1 MMDQA
6 AQFLRIV
13 RSEVLE
19 SIYLLAKRDCKI
31 HLQAQGSRGS
41 RRNRIL
47 YLIKPCPRINSG
59 FQFRRCFEKDQWT
72 LLKNKG
78 ERKMTAK
85 NGNRLQHHLTAVKE
99 GKRCFEN
106 AFESIARMILESEI
120 EKVVVN
126 GRTTYDFTI
135 FRTGKKHIIGIYDEI
150 NSFVSFVKDAAEGG
164 SSKEMAFV
172 LVGEPGNG
180 KTFFVEFLCSMYR
193 SFLANEKNRKYTFRF
208 TNMDRL
214 GSYGKISTIES
225 QTYEDPMI
233 LAMNLFENPDD
244 NKTFLAK
251 QIGFSDKEI
260 EQLYDNYRP
269 LGACSG
275 YMWNDIIN
283 LADGNIDEMLKHI
296 EIIPVPMTESLGTI
310 TGKYPAKDKI
320 TSSAVDLLGEESIQ
334 RLLHITD
341 TNNPYR
347 FDLRRGALARVA
359 GGGIHFSDEVFKNKK
374 DLVQVY
380 LGVIQNRVIEIDGY
394 KWPIDTL
401 IVATSNNSEFNRFLS
416 EKEEAPIV
424 DRCRICYVSHNT
436 NYKLQENLT
445 SYAIGN
451 EAKTTLDRKDLHR
464 DPNLN
469 YATSVAVVLT
479 RLPRSEKLTAIETM
493 KLSAGEVAGE
503 KSIKTLAEVIDTLNQ
518 DPDITKRFGQ
528 KGLGQ
533 RNLGR
538 AIQLLIESS
547 ETNEGRCMF
556 AYDIY
561 KTLERVVLDYVTEV
575 NDRAKYLEDL
585 KTAKGMYRER
595 IMTEMFN
602 AYMDEPFAIRKDVMN
617 YVNMIIGIDA
627 ENLGPDKMWKYKDPQ
642 TGELKALKVDERYIK
657 GVEERL
663 GLKTE
668 EQRETFR
675 TSIRKIYGQ
684 KISVDPNYDFMDN
697 LELVKAVTDVRLKSD
712 IAGAGSLIGALANR
726 TNEENQKLYDRM
738 IDTMLNKLNYCK
750 TCAQKTIEYF
760 CTQEDEN

>member
-1 MMDQA
+1 MSNNSNT
-6 AQFLRIV
+6 LHHHLT
-13 RSEVLE
+13 EV
-19 SIYLLAKRDCKI
+19 KK
-31 HLQAQGSRGS
+31 GS
-41 RRNRIL
+41 RR
-47 YLIKPCPRINSG
+47 
-59 FQFRRCFEKDQWT
+59 
-72 LLKNKG
+72 
-78 ERKMTAK
+78 
-85 NGNRLQHHLTAVKE
+85 
-99 GKRCFEN
+99 FEN
-106 AFESIARMILESEI
+106 AFQGVSRMILESKI

-126 GRTTYDFTI
+126 GKTTYDFSI
-135 FRTGKKHIIGIYDEI
+135 FREGSKHVIGMYDEI
-150 NSFVSFVKDAAEGG
+150 NSFVSYVKDAAEGG

-180 KTFFVEFLCSMYR
+180 KTFLVEFLSTKYR
-193 SFLANEKNRKYTFRF
+193 SFLSQDKNRKYTFRF
-208 TNMDRL
+208 VNTDKI
-214 GSYGKISTIES
+214 GHYGKITSIES

-233 LAMNLFENPDD
+233 LGMNLFDDPDQ
-244 NKTFLAK
+244 NREYLAK
-251 QIGFSDKEI
+251 QVGFSDKEI
-260 EQLYDNYRP
+260 DTLYENYRP

-275 YMWNDIIN
+275 YIWNDIKNI
-283 LADGNIDEMLKHI
+283 ADGAVDEMLKFV
-296 EIIPVPMTESLGTI
+296 EISPVPLTESLGTV

-320 TSSAVDLLGEESIQ
+320 TSSSVDLLGEESIQ

-359 GGGIHFSDEVFKNKK
+359 GGGIHFSDEIYKNKK

-380 LGVIQNRVIEIDGY
+380 LGVIQNRSIEIDGY

-401 IVATSNNSEFNRFLS
+401 IVATSNNSEFHRFLS

-436 NYKLQENLT
+436 NYHLQKDLT
-445 SYAIGN
+445 DYAIGS
-451 EAKTTLDRKDLHR
+451 ETRTTLTKEDLHQ

-469 YATSVAVVLT
+469 YAASIAVVLS
-479 RLPRSEKLTAIETM
+479 RLPRSEKLTAVETM
-493 KLSAGEVAGE
+493 KLAAGEVAGE

-518 DPDITKRFGQ
+518 DPEIINRFGQ

-538 AIQLLIESS
+538 AIQLSIESS

-556 AYDIY
+556 AYDTF
-561 KTLERVVLDYVTEV
+561 KALERIILDYVTEA
-575 NDRAKYLEDL
+575 NDRTKYLEDL
-585 KTAKGMYRER
+585 KTAKGLYRER

-642 TGELKALKVDERYIK
+642 TGDLKALKIDERYI
-657 GVEERL
+657 GSVEERL
-663 GLKTE
+663 GLKSE
-668 EQRETFR
+668 EQRESFR

-684 KISVDPNYDFMDN
+684 KISVDPDYDFMDN

-738 IDTMLNKLNYCK
+738 IETMLDKLGYCR

-760 CTQEDEN
+760 CTQEDEK

>member
-1 MMDQA
+1 MPKK
-6 AQFLRIV
+6 
-13 RSEVLE
+13 
-19 SIYLLAKRDCKI
+19 SI
-31 HLQAQGSRGS
+31 
-41 RRNRIL
+41 
-47 YLIKPCPRINSG
+47 
-59 FQFRRCFEKDQWT
+59 T
-72 LLKNKG
+72 LH
-78 ERKMTAK
+78 
-85 NGNRLQHHLTAVKE
+85 QHMTAVKD
-99 GKRCFEN
+99 GKLQFEN
-106 AFESIARMILESEI
+106 AFQGVSRMILENEI

-126 GRTTYDFTI
+126 GKTTYDFKI
-135 FRTGKKHIIGIYDEI
+135 FRNGSKHVIGMYDEI
-150 NSFVSFVKDAAEGG
+150 NSFVSYVKDAAENG

-180 KTFFVEFLCSMYR
+180 KTFFVEFLATKYR
-193 SFLANEKNRKYTFRF
+193 EFLAQEKNRKYTFKF
-208 TNMDRL
+208 LNLDNV
-214 GSYGKISTIES
+214 GNYGKISTIES
-225 QTYEDPMI
+225 QTYEDPAI
-233 LAMNLFENPDD
+233 LAMNLFEDSDENRQY
-244 NKTFLAK
+244 LAK
-251 QIGFSDKEI
+251 QIGFSDKDI
-260 EQLYDNYRP
+260 EKLYENYRP

-275 YMWNDIIN
+275 YIWNDIRDHCN
-283 LADGNIDEMLKHI
+283 GNIDEMLKFI
-296 EIIPVPMTESLGTI
+296 EITPVPLTESLGTV

-359 GGGIHFSDEVFKNKK
+359 GGGIHFSDEIYKNKK

-380 LGVIQNRVIEIDGY
+380 LGVIQNRNIEIDGF

-401 IVATSNNSEFNRFLS
+401 IVATSNNSEFHRFLS

-436 NYKLQENLT
+436 NYKLQKELT
-445 SYAIGN
+445 AYTIGS
-451 EAKTTLDRKDLHR
+451 ETRTTLTREDLHQ

-469 YATSVAVVLT
+469 YSASVAAVLS
-479 RLPRSEKLTAIETM
+479 RLPRSEKLTPVETM
-493 KLSAGEVAGE
+493 KLAAGEVAGE

-518 DPDITKRFGQ
+518 DPEIINRFGQ

-556 AYDIY
+556 AYDIF
-561 KTLERVVLDYVTEV
+561 KALERIVLDYVTEA

-585 KTAKGMYRER
+585 KTGKGLYRER

-602 AYMDEPFAIRKDVMN
+602 AYMDEPYAIRKDVMN

-627 ENLGPDKMWKYKDPQ
+627 ENLGADKMWKYKDPQ
-642 TGELKALKVDERYIK
+642 NDELKALKIDERYINS
-657 GVEERL
+657 VEERL

-668 EQRETFR
+668 EQRESFR

-684 KISVDPNYDFMDN
+684 KISVDPDYDFMDN

-738 IDTMLNKLNYCK
+738 IETMLKKLGYCR

-760 CTQEDEN
+760 CTQEDEK

>member
-1 MMDQA
+1 MGGKM
-6 AQFLRIV
+6 
-13 RSEVLE
+13 SKK
-19 SIYLLAKRDCKI
+19 SI
-31 HLQAQGSRGS
+31 
-41 RRNRIL
+41 
-47 YLIKPCPRINSG
+47 
-59 FQFRRCFEKDQWT
+59 T
-72 LLKNKG
+72 LH
-78 ERKMTAK
+78 
-85 NGNRLQHHLTAVKE
+85 QHMTAVKD
-99 GKRCFEN
+99 GKLKFEN
-106 AFESIARMILESEI
+106 AFQGVSRMILESEI

-126 GRTTYDFTI
+126 GKTTYDFKI
-135 FRTGKKHIIGIYDEI
+135 FRNGSKHVIGMYDEV
-150 NSFVSFVKDAAEGG
+150 NSFVSYVKDAAEGG

-180 KTFFVEFLCSMYR
+180 KTFFVEFLASKYR
-193 SFLANEKNRKYTFRF
+193 NFLAQEKNRKYTFKF
-208 TNMDRL
+208 LNLDKTGN
-214 GSYGKISTIES
+214 YGKISIVES

-233 LAMNLFENPDD
+233 LAMNLFEDSEK
-244 NKTFLAK
+244 NKAYLAK
-251 QIGFSDKEI
+251 QIGFSDNDI
-260 EQLYDNYRP
+260 EKLYEDYRP

-275 YMWNDIIN
+275 YIWNDIQRHC
-283 LADGNIDEMLKHI
+283 DGNIDEMLKFV
-296 EIIPVPMTESLGTI
+296 EITPVPLTESLGTV

-359 GGGIHFSDEVFKNKK
+359 GGGIHFSDEIYKNKK

-380 LGVIQNRVIEIDGY
+380 LGVIQNRNIEIDGF

-401 IVATSNNSEFNRFLS
+401 IVATSNNSEFHRFLS

-436 NYKLQENLT
+436 NYKLQKELT
-445 SYAIGN
+445 GYAIGS
-451 EAKTTLDRKDLHR
+451 EARTTINREDLHQ

-469 YATSVAVVLT
+469 YASSVAAVLS
-479 RLPRSEKLTAIETM
+479 RLPRSEKLTPVETM
-493 KLSAGEVAGE
+493 KLAAGEVAGE

-518 DPDITKRFGQ
+518 DPEIINRFGQ

-547 ETNEGRCMF
+547 ETNEGQCMF
-556 AYDIY
+556 AYDIFRA
-561 KTLERVVLDYVTEV
+561 LDRIILDYVTEA

-585 KTAKGMYRER
+585 KTGKGLYRER

-602 AYMDEPFAIRKDVMN
+602 AYMDEPYAIRKDVMN

-642 TGELKALKVDERYIK
+642 NGELKALKIDERYINS
-657 GVEERL
+657 VEERL

-668 EQRETFR
+668 EQRESFR

-684 KISVDPNYDFMDN
+684 KISVDPDYDFMDN

-738 IDTMLNKLNYCK
+738 IETMLNKLGYCQ

-760 CTQEDEN
+760 CTQEDEK

>member
-1 MMDQA
+1 LQ
-6 AQFLRIV
+6 QH
-13 RSEVLE
+13 
-19 SIYLLAKRDCKI
+19 LLAV
-31 HLQAQGSRGS
+31 
-41 RRNRIL
+41 
-47 YLIKPCPRINSG
+47 
-59 FQFRRCFEKDQWT
+59 
-72 LLKNKG
+72 
-78 ERKMTAK
+78 K
-85 NGNRLQHHLTAVKE
+85 NG
-99 GKRCFEN
+99 KRRFEN
-106 AFESIARMILESEI
+106 AFVGVARMILEDEI

-126 GRTTYDFTI
+126 GKSGYDFKI
-135 FRTGKKHIIGIYDEI
+135 FRQGPRHIIGMYDEI
-150 NSFVSFVKDAAEGG
+150 NSFVSYVKDASEGG
-164 SSKEMAFV
+164 SSKEMAYV

-180 KTFFVEFLCSMYR
+180 KTFFVEYLSQRYR
-193 SFLANEKNRKYTFRF
+193 EFLAREGNRKYTFRF
-208 TNMDRL
+208 TGLDQL
-214 GSYGKISTIES
+214 GNYGRIKVVES
-225 QTYEDPMI
+225 QTYEDPLI
-233 LAMNLFENPDD
+233 LTMNLLPE
-244 NKTFLAK
+244 LARNRAYLSSK
-251 QIGFSDKEI
+251 IGFSDADV
-260 EQLYDNYRP
+260 EQFYENYRP

-275 YMWNDIIN
+275 YIWNDI
-283 LADGNIDEMLKHI
+283 LTHMDGDLERALGCV
-296 EIIPVPMTESLGTI
+296 EIVPVPLTESLGTV

-359 GGGIHFSDEVFKNKK
+359 GGGIHFSDEIYKNKK

-401 IVATSNNSEFNRFLS
+401 IIATSNNSEFNRFLA

-436 NYKLQENLT
+436 NYRLQEELT
-445 SYAIGN
+445 RYAVGV
-451 EAKTTLDRKDLHR
+451 ETKTTYNKEELHQ

-469 YATSVAVVLT
+469 YGASVATVLT
-479 RLPRSEKLTAIETM
+479 RLPRSEKLTPVETM
-493 KLSAGEVAGE
+493 KLAAGEVAGE
-503 KSIKTLAEVIDTLNQ
+503 KSIKTLAEVIDTLSQ
-518 DPDITKRFGQ
+518 EPDITKRFGQ

-538 AIQLLIESS
+538 AVQLVIESS

-556 AYDIY
+556 AYDVFKALDRI
-561 KTLERVVLDYVTEV
+561 VLDYVTEA
-575 NDRAKYLEDL
+575 NDRAKYLEDV
-585 KTAKGMYRER
+585 KIAKGLYRER
-595 IMTEMFN
+595 VMTEMFN
-602 AYMDEPFAIRKDVMN
+602 AYMDEPYAIRKDVMN

-642 TGELKALKVDERYIK
+642 TGKLKALKIDERFVESI
-657 GVEERL
+657 EERM
-663 GLKTE
+663 GLKTR

-738 IDTMLNKLNYCK
+738 IDTMIHKLGYCQ

-760 CTQEDEN
+760 CTQEDES

>member
-1 MMDQA
+1 M
-6 AQFLRIV
+6 V
-13 RSEVLE
+13 T
-19 SIYLLAKRDCKI
+19 
-31 HLQAQGSRGS
+31 
-41 RRNRIL
+41 NT
-47 YLIKPCPRINSG
+47 NS
-59 FQFRRCFEKDQWT
+59 
-72 LLKNKG
+72 L
-78 ERKMTAK
+78 
-85 NGNRLQHHLTAVKE
+85 LQHLKAVKA
-99 GKRCFEN
+99 GQRRFEN
-106 AFESIARMILESEI
+106 AFQGVSRMILESGI
-120 EKVVVN
+120 EKTTVN
-126 GRTTYDFTI
+126 GKTTYDFKI
-135 FRTGKKHIIGIYDEI
+135 FRNGSKHVIGMYDEI
-150 NSFVSFVKDAAEGG
+150 NSFVSYVKDAAERG

-180 KTFFVEFLCSMYR
+180 KTFVVEFLSGKYR
-193 SFLANEKNRKYTFRF
+193 RFLSREENRKFTFKF
-208 TNMDRL
+208 LNLDRL
-214 GSYGKISTIES
+214 GTYGKITTIES

-233 LAMNLFENPDD
+233 LAMNLLPDPDD
-244 NKTFLAK
+244 NKAFLAK
-251 QIGFSDKEI
+251 SVGFTDKDI
-260 EQLYDNYRP
+260 EALYENYRP

-275 YMWNDIIN
+275 YIWND
-283 LADGNIDEMLKHI
+283 LGAHCGEDLEDKLSFI
-296 EIIPVPMTESLGTI
+296 EVTPVPLTESLGTV

-334 RLLHITD
+334 RLLHISD

-359 GGGIHFSDEVFKNKK
+359 GGGIHFSDEIFKNKK

-380 LGVIQNRVIEIDGY
+380 LGVIQNRSIEIDGY

-401 IVATSNNSEFNRFLS
+401 IVATSNNSEFHRFLS

-436 NYKLQENLT
+436 NYKLQKELTGYTIGSETRTTLTKENL
-445 SYAIGN
+445 
-451 EAKTTLDRKDLHR
+451 HQ

-469 YATSVAVVLT
+469 YAASVAAVLT
-479 RLPRSEKLTAIETM
+479 RLPRSEKLTPVETM
-493 KLSAGEVAGE
+493 KLAAGEIAGE

-518 DPDITKRFGQ
+518 DPEIINRFGQ

-547 ETNEGRCMF
+547 ETNEGQCMF
-556 AYDIY
+556 AYDVY
-561 KTLERVVLDYVTEV
+561 RALERIVLDYVTEA
-575 NDRAKYLEDL
+575 NDRAKYLEDI
-585 KTAKGMYRER
+585 KTGKGLYRER

-602 AYMDEPFAIRKDVMN
+602 AYMDEPLAIRKDVMN
-617 YVNMIIGIDA
+617 YVNMIIGIGA

-642 TGELKALKVDERYIK
+642 TAELRALKIDERFINS
-657 GVEERL
+657 VEERL

-668 EQRETFR
+668 EQSESFR

-684 KISVDPNYDFMDN
+684 KISIDPNYDFMDN

-738 IDTMLNKLNYCK
+738 IGTMLNKLGYCH

-760 CTQEDEN
+760 CTQEDEK

>member
-1 MMDQA
+1 M
-6 AQFLRIV
+6 
-13 RSEVLE
+13 S
-19 SIYLLAKRDCKI
+19 KN
-31 HLQAQGSRGS
+31 SR
-41 RRNRIL
+41 
-47 YLIKPCPRINSG
+47 
-59 FQFRRCFEKDQWT
+59 T
-72 LLKNKG
+72 LH
-78 ERKMTAK
+78 
-85 NGNRLQHHLTAVKE
+85 QHMTAVKD
-99 GKRCFEN
+99 GKLRFEN
-106 AFESIARMILESEI
+106 AFLGVTRMILESDI

-126 GRTTYDFTI
+126 GKTTYDFKI
-135 FRTGKKHIIGIYDEI
+135 FRKGPKHVIGMYEEI
-150 NSFVSFVKDAAEGG
+150 NSFVSYVKDASEGG

-180 KTFFVEFLCSMYR
+180 KTFLVEFLATRYR
-193 SFLANEKNRKYTFRF
+193 NFLSKDHNRKYTFKF
-208 TNMDRL
+208 LNLDKV

-233 LAMNLFENPDD
+233 LAMNLFDD
-244 NKTFLAK
+244 SDKNKEYLAK
-251 QIGFSDKEI
+251 QISFSDKDI
-260 EQLYDNYRP
+260 EKLYEDYRP

-275 YMWNDIIN
+275 YIWNDIQTHC
-283 LADGNIDEMLKHI
+283 DGNIDDMLKFI
-296 EIIPVPMTESLGTI
+296 EIIPVPLTESLGTV

-359 GGGIHFSDEVFKNKK
+359 GGGIHFSDEIYKNKK

-380 LGVIQNRVIEIDGY
+380 LGVIQNRNIEIDGF

-401 IVATSNNSEFNRFLS
+401 IVATSNNSEFHHFLS

-436 NYKLQENLT
+436 NYKLQKQLT
-445 SYAIGN
+445 NYAIGS
-451 EAKTTLDRKDLHR
+451 ETRTTLTREDLHQ

-469 YATSVAVVLT
+469 YASSVAAVLS
-479 RLPRSEKLTAIETM
+479 RLPRSEKLTPVETM

-518 DPDITKRFGQ
+518 DPEIINRFGQ

-556 AYDIY
+556 AYDIF
-561 KTLERVVLDYVTEV
+561 KAVERIILDYVTEA

-585 KTAKGMYRER
+585 KTAKGLYRER

-602 AYMDEPFAIRKDVMN
+602 AYMDEPYAIRKDVMN

-627 ENLGPDKMWKYKDPQ
+627 ENLGADKMWKYKDPQ
-642 TGELKALKVDERYIK
+642 TGELKALKIDERYINS
-657 GVEERL
+657 VEERL

-668 EQRETFR
+668 EQRASFR

-684 KISVDPNYDFMDN
+684 KISVDPDYDFMDN
-697 LELVKAVTDVRLKSD
+697 LELVKAITDVRLKSD

-738 IDTMLNKLNYCK
+738 VETMLNKLGYCR

-760 CTQEDEN
+760 CTQEDEK

>member
-1 MMDQA
+1 MDK
-6 AQFLRIV
+6 LDGYGRI
-13 RSEVLE
+13 
-19 SIYLLAKRDCKI
+19 
-31 HLQAQGSRGS
+31 
-41 RRNRIL
+41 
-47 YLIKPCPRINSG
+47 
-59 FQFRRCFEKDQWT
+59 T
-72 LLKNKG
+72 
-78 ERKMTAK
+78 
-85 NGNRLQHHLTAVKE
+85 
-99 GKRCFEN
+99 
-106 AFESIARMILESEI
+106 
-120 EKVVVN
+120 
-126 GRTTYDFTI
+126 
-135 FRTGKKHIIGIYDEI
+135 
-150 NSFVSFVKDAAEGG
+150 
-164 SSKEMAFV
+164 
-172 LVGEPGNG
+172 
-180 KTFFVEFLCSMYR
+180 
-193 SFLANEKNRKYTFRF
+193 
-208 TNMDRL
+208 
-214 GSYGKISTIES
+214 TIES

-233 LAMNLFENPDD
+233 LTMNLFEDPDE
-244 NKTFLAK
+244 NKTYLSKNAE
-251 QIGFSDKEI
+251 FSDKEI
-260 EQLYDNYRP
+260 ELLYEDYRP
-269 LGACSG
+269 LAACSG
-275 YMWNDIIN
+275 FIWNDIRN
-283 LADGNIDEMLKHI
+283 FTDGNIDEMLKFV
-296 EIIPVPMTESLGTI
+296 EIIPVPLTESLGTI

-334 RLLHITD
+334 RLLHITN

-359 GGGIHFSDEVFKNKK
+359 GGGIHFCDEIYKNKK

-401 IVATSNNSEFNRFLS
+401 IIATSNNSEFNRYVA

-436 NYKLQENLT
+436 NYKLQKDLT
-445 SYAIGN
+445 LYAIGN
-451 EAKTTLDRKDLHR
+451 EAKTTFNREYLHQ

-469 YATSVAVVLT
+469 YAASISVILS
-479 RLPRSEKLTAIETM
+479 RLPRSEKLTPIETM

-503 KSIKTLAEVIDTLNQ
+503 KSIKTLSEVIDTLSQ

-547 ETNEGRCMF
+547 ETNEGKCMF

-561 KTLERVVLDYVTEV
+561 KTVERVILDYVADA

-585 KTAKGMYRER
+585 KAAKGLYRER

-642 TGELKALKVDERYIK
+642 TKKLKALKIDERYINSI
-657 GVEERL
+657 EEGL

-684 KISVDPNYDFMDN
+684 KISVDPDYDFMDN
-697 LELVKAVTDVRLKSD
+697 LGLVKAVTDVRLKSD

-738 IDTMLNKLNYCK
+738 IETMMNKLSYCK

>member
-1 MMDQA
+1 MGGKMSKNSRTLHQHMTSVKDGK
-6 AQFLRIV
+6 LR
-13 RSEVLE
+13 
-19 SIYLLAKRDCKI
+19 
-31 HLQAQGSRGS
+31 
-41 RRNRIL
+41 
-47 YLIKPCPRINSG
+47 
-59 FQFRRCFEKDQWT
+59 
-72 LLKNKG
+72 
-78 ERKMTAK
+78 
-85 NGNRLQHHLTAVKE
+85 
-99 GKRCFEN
+99 FEN
-106 AFESIARMILESEI
+106 AFQGVSRMILESEI
-120 EKVVVN
+120 QKVVVN
-126 GRTTYDFTI
+126 GKTTYDFRI
-135 FRTGKKHIIGIYDEI
+135 FRNGSKHVIGMYDEI
-150 NSFVSFVKDAAEGG
+150 NSFVSYVKDAAEGG

-180 KTFFVEFLCSMYR
+180 KTFFVDFLSGKYR
-193 SFLANEKNRKYTFRF
+193 SFLALEENRKYTFKF
-208 TNMDRL
+208 LNLDKL
-214 GSYGKISTIES
+214 GNYGKISTIES

-233 LAMNLFENPDD
+233 LGMNLFDDLNEN
-244 NKTFLAK
+244 KEFLAK
-251 QIGFSDKEI
+251 QIGFSDNEI
-260 EQLYDNYRP
+260 EELYANYRP

-275 YMWNDIIN
+275 YVWNDIRN
-283 LADGNIDEMLKHI
+283 LCDGNIEEMLKYI
-296 EIIPVPMTESLGTI
+296 EITPVPLNESLGTV

-334 RLLHITD
+334 RLLHIAD

-359 GGGIHFSDEVFKNKK
+359 GGGIHFSDEIYKNKK

-380 LGVIQNRVIEIDGY
+380 LGVIQNRNIEIDGF

-401 IVATSNNSEFNRFLS
+401 IVATSNNSEFHRFLA

-436 NYKLQENLT
+436 NYKLQKELT
-445 SYAIGN
+445 AYAIGS
-451 EAKTTLDRKDLHR
+451 ETRTTLTRENLHQ

-469 YATSVAVVLT
+469 YVTSVASVLS
-479 RLPRSEKLTAIETM
+479 RLPRSEKLTPVETM
-493 KLSAGEVAGE
+493 KLAAGEVAGE
-503 KSIKTLAEVIDTLNQ
+503 KSIKTLAEVIDMLNQ
-518 DPDITKRFGQ
+518 DPEIINRFGQ

-538 AIQLLIESS
+538 GIQLLIESS

-556 AYDIY
+556 AYDIF
-561 KTLERVVLDYVTEV
+561 KALERIVLDYVTEA

-585 KTAKGMYRER
+585 KTGKGLYRER

-642 TGELKALKVDERYIK
+642 TGDLKALKIDERYINS
-657 GVEERL
+657 VEERL

-668 EQRETFR
+668 EQRESFR

-684 KISVDPNYDFMDN
+684 KISVDPDYDFMDN

-738 IDTMLNKLNYCK
+738 IETMLNKLGYCR

-760 CTQEDEN
+760 CTQEDEK

>member
-1 MMDQA
+1 MATSNTQ
-6 AQFLRIV
+6 
-13 RSEVLE
+13 S
-19 SIYLLAKRDCKI
+19 
-31 HLQAQGSRGS
+31 
-41 RRNRIL
+41 
-47 YLIKPCPRINSG
+47 
-59 FQFRRCFEKDQWT
+59 
-72 LLKNKG
+72 
-78 ERKMTAK
+78 
-85 NGNRLQHHLTAVKE
+85 LQHHLSAVKD

-106 AFESIARMILESEI
+106 AFQGIARMILESDI
-120 EKVVVN
+120 QKVVVN
-126 GRTTYDFTI
+126 GKTTYDFSI
-135 FRTGKKHIIGIYDEI
+135 FREGKKHVIGMYDEI
-150 NSFVSFVKDAAEGG
+150 NSFVSFVKDASEGG
-164 SSKEMAFV
+164 SSAEMAFV

-180 KTFFVEFLCSMYR
+180 KTFFVEFLCSKYR
-193 SFLANEKNRKYTFRF
+193 KFLTDEANRKYTFRF
-208 TNMDRL
+208 CDVDKL
-214 GSYGKISTIES
+214 GNYGSLKNIEA

-233 LAMNLFENPDD
+233 LAMNLCE
-244 NKTFLAK
+244 TVAESQEYLASK
-251 QIGFSDKEI
+251 AGFSDNDI
-260 EQLYDNYRP
+260 DLLYENYRP

-275 YMWNDIIN
+275 YIWNDIRSH
-283 LADGNIDEMLKHI
+283 ADGDIDKMLKFI
-296 EIIPVPMTESLGTI
+296 EIIPVPLTESLGTV

-359 GGGIHFSDEVFKNKK
+359 GGGIHFSDEIYKNKK

-380 LGVIQNRVIEIDGY
+380 LGVIQNRTIEIDGY

-401 IVATSNNSEFNRFLS
+401 IIATSNNSEFHRFLA

-436 NYKLQENLT
+436 NYKLQKDLT
-445 SYAIGN
+445 QYALGS
-451 EAKTTLDRKDLHR
+451 ETRTTLSREYLHQ

-469 YATSVAVVLT
+469 YAASVASVLT
-479 RLPRSEKLTAIETM
+479 RLPRSEKLTPVETM

-503 KSIKTLAEVIDTLNQ
+503 KSIKTLAEVIDMLNQ
-518 DPDITKRFGQ
+518 DPEIINRFGQ

-538 AIQLLIESS
+538 AIQLLMESS
-547 ETNEGRCMF
+547 ETNEGECIF
-556 AYDIY
+556 AYDIF
-561 KTLERVVLDYVTEV
+561 KALERVILDYVTDA

-585 KTAKGMYRER
+585 KTGRGLYRER

-602 AYMDEPFAIRKDVMN
+602 AYMDEPLAIRKDVMN

-627 ENLGPDKMWKYKDPQ
+627 ENLGADKMWKYKDPQ
-642 TGELKALKVDERYIK
+642 TGELKALKIDERFINS
-657 GVEERL
+657 VEERL

-684 KISVDPNYDFMDN
+684 KISVDPDYDFMDN

-738 IDTMLNKLNYCK
+738 VDTMLNKLGYCK

>member
-1 MMDQA
+1 MTKKKQTQPTSQLHQHCLA
-6 AQFLRIV
+6 V
-13 RSEVLE
+13 R
-19 SIYLLAKRDCKI
+19 
-31 HLQAQGSRGS
+31 QGQR
-41 RRNRIL
+41 
-47 YLIKPCPRINSG
+47 
-59 FQFRRCFEKDQWT
+59 
-72 LLKNKG
+72 
-78 ERKMTAK
+78 
-85 NGNRLQHHLTAVKE
+85 V
-99 GKRCFEN
+99 FEN
-106 AFESIARMILESEI
+106 AFQSVARLILESDI
-120 EKVVVN
+120 QKVVVN
-126 GRTTYDFTI
+126 AKTTYDFNI
-135 FRTGKKHIIGIYDEI
+135 FRNGNKHVIGMYDEI
-150 NSFVSFVKDAAEGG
+150 NSFVSYVKDAAENG

-180 KTFFVEFLCSMYR
+180 KTFFVEFLCAAYR
-193 SFLANEKNRKYTFRF
+193 QFLAQPQNRKYTFRF
-208 TNMDRL
+208 NAMNDL
-214 GSYGKISTIES
+214 GNYGRITAIES

-233 LAMNLFENPDD
+233 LAMNLFDAQDENKQFLSKEFGFDD
-244 NKTFLAK
+244 KA
-251 QIGFSDKEI
+251 I
-260 EQLYDNYRP
+260 ETLYDNYRP

-275 YMWNDIIN
+275 YIWNDMRVKTDDDIN
-283 LADGNIDEMLKHI
+283 KMLDMID
-296 EIIPVPMTESLGTI
+296 IIPVPLTESLGTV

-334 RLLHITD
+334 RLMHITD

-359 GGGIHFSDEVFKNKK
+359 GGGIHFADEIYKNKK

-380 LGVIQNRVIEIDGY
+380 LGVIQNRNIEIDGY

-401 IVATSNNSEFNRFLS
+401 IIATSNNSEFNRFLS

-436 NYKLQENLT
+436 NYKLQNDLT
-445 SYAIGN
+445 AYAIGN
-451 EAKTTLDRKDLHR
+451 QARTTLTYEPLHQ

-469 YATSVAVVLT
+469 YAASVASVLT
-479 RLPRSEKLTAIETM
+479 RLPRSEKLTPIETM
-493 KLSAGEVAGE
+493 KLAAGEVAGE

-518 DPDITKRFGQ
+518 EPDITKRFGQ

-533 RNLGR
+533 RNVGR

-561 KTLERVVLDYVTEV
+561 NALERIILDYVPDA
-575 NDRAKYLEDL
+575 NDRAKYLEDIKL
-585 KTAKGMYRER
+585 GKGLYRER

-602 AYMDEPFAIRKDVMN
+602 AYMDEPLAIRKDVMN

-642 TGELKALKVDERYIK
+642 SGELRALKIDERYVK
-657 GVEERL
+657 SVEERL
-663 GLKTE
+663 GLKTQ

-684 KISVDPNYDFMDN
+684 KISMDPNYDFMDN

-738 IDTMLNKLNYCK
+738 VDTMLNKLNYCR